1 MRRMRK
7 KDRDANVWSIAGAP
21 ERGAMRALIINVCGH
36 SPMATSMKAYLAGTG
51 TGKPVIIVPMSMN
64 RKWRCPGLFKWIKR
78 LFTPAPRHGMIT
90 RTCRNC
96 GRTFSLP
103 EDVQYWPDYCL
114 ECRQKA
120 PEQTITRKCRGC
132 GKMFSFSSTK
142 KRWPNYCR
150 ECQAGRR
157 TRFQKTRDSE

>member
-1 MRRMRK
+1 M
-7 KDRDANVWSIAGAP
+7 
-21 ERGAMRALIINVCGH
+21 
-36 SPMATSMKAYLAGTG
+36 
-51 TGKPVIIVPMSMN
+51 
-64 RKWRCPGLFKWIKR
+64 FKWIKR

-132 GKMFSFSSTK
+132 GKMFSFSSTA

-150 ECQAGRR
+150 ECQAGRFNCETVAQLLPGMSGR
-157 TRFQKTRDSE
+157 AQDTVSKNPGR

>member
-1 MRRMRK
+1 
-7 KDRDANVWSIAGAP
+7 
-21 ERGAMRALIINVCGH
+21 
-36 SPMATSMKAYLAGTG
+36 MKEHLADTG
-51 TGKPVIIVPMSMN
+51 IGKPVIIVPMNM
-64 RKWRCPGLFKWIKR
+64 KWRCHGLFKWIKR

-132 GKMFSFSSTK
+132 GKMFSFSSTA

-150 ECQAGRR
+150 ECQAGRKAQQ
-157 TRFQKTRDSE
+157 QKNGTVNKKGLGRRNIGPKRCLIVERGLFLQGK